1 MLQTKIMGGTT
12 YYVCPDCGSSFS
24 AKKNLYRHIREKHNK
39 EPVIQNVND
48 SQAQRIKDLEN
59 EIKDL
64 KDELKNL
71 KEKLAIYEND
81 GKKDLNST
89 TELNSVPEEK
99 PIEVIPDEP
108 VSSVEN
114 EPVVEP
120 VVVSEPKPKPIIK
133 IKPVSSVK
141 VKPVSSEKVEPV
153 GSKEIKEKTGLETI
167 PEETN
172 EWKTMHFINQDGRKL
187 MGLIKPKVEC
197 VGISG
202 NFPEVQ
208 RVYSKKPETK
218 SVIEN
223 LIGYLE
229 KEKNE
234 IRTFY
239 IQDANRL
246 KDCGFKL
253 PEELSELSG
262 CELYSNSNSKVDGW
276 SFTV

>member
-1 MLQTKIMGGTT
+1 MLQTKIMGGIT
-12 YYVCPDCGSSFS
+12 YYLCSDCSSSFS
-24 AKKNLYRHIREKHNK
+24 MKKNLYKHMRTKHNK
-39 EPVIQNVND
+39 EPNLKENVMDLKDIKIQE
-48 SQAQRIKDLEN
+48 LEN
-59 EIKDL
+59 EI
-64 KDELKNL
+64 KNL

-81 GKKDLNST
+81 GKKELNSA

-99 PIEVIPDEP
+99 PIKVIPD
-108 VSSVEN
+108 
-114 EPVVEP
+114 EP
-120 VVVSEPKPKPIIK
+120 VVVSEPKPKPKIK
-133 IKPVSSVK
+133 IKPVSSVENE
-141 VKPVSSEKVEPV
+141 PVS
-153 GSKEIKEKTGLETI
+153 SKEIKEKTGLETI

-187 MGLIKPKVEC
+187 IGLIKPKVEC

-262 CELYSNSNSKVDGW
+262 CELYSNSKVDGW
-276 SFTV
+276 TFKL